1 LTIGEALET
10 GGSAARPASPP
21 PADEIE
27 LIADA
32 AGLQTLISRL
42 EREPVVALDT
52 EGNSFHAYVER
63 VCLIQLGL
71 PDRQVLV
78 DPLNVDVRPLGP
90 LLADRSRLWVLHGS
104 DFDVRTLH
112 RDFGFR
118 LGRLFDT
125 MVAAQTLKLP
135 ELGLAALL
143 KRNFGVDLRKGE
155 QRSDWGKRPL
165 TPPQRIYAAADV
177 RWLLPLHGRLAEALT
192 TEGAA
197 AKAQAQFE
205 KLRVVVARERHFDP
219 EGYRRLKGARGLDAK
234 GQALLRAFW
243 CAREEMAR
251 ELNRPPFKVV
261 SEATMVEVARTQ
273 PGDLVALRKL
283 SGVSDLVTRRIG
295 PLLVPAAP
303 GDAAP

>member
-1 LTIGEALET
+1 VITGEPLEPGGAT
-10 GGSAARPASPP
+10 AGSAAPP
-21 PADEIE
+21 PADEVD

-32 AGLQTLISRL
+32 AALRALISRL
-42 EREPVVALDT
+42 ENEPVVALDT

-118 LGRLFDT
+118 LGKLFDT

-143 KRNFGVDLRKGE
+143 KSNFGVDLRKGE

-165 TPPQRIYAAADV
+165 TPPQRVYAAADV
-177 RWLLPLHGRLAEALT
+177 RWLLPLHGRLAEALAK
-192 TEGAA
+192 EGAA

-205 KLRVVVARERHFDP
+205 KLRVVVARERRFDP
-219 EGYRRLKGARGLDAK
+219 EGYRRLKGARALDTK
-234 GQALLRAFW
+234 GQALLRKFW

-273 PGDLVALRKL
+273 PADVAALRRL
-283 SGVSDLVTRRIG
+283 PGVSDLVARQIG
-295 PLLVPAAP
+295 PLLMPVAP